1 MIDRR
6 HVSFATETN
15 PDASWPQWHLS
26 GWLTVPD
33 DPRRDELHVL
43 VHGAGADHRYW
54 DWPMDP
60 HRYSYVSWAA
70 EHGIATLNL
79 DRVGCGHS
87 SRPPGNE
94 VTVGAQ
100 ADGIAAIITALRAGQ
115 IASVPWFSR
124 MVLIGHSI
132 GSVICGTSV
141 ADHGG
146 PDALV
151 LTGYLPVDGTTEMG
165 DELFSFAFVPAT
177 EGKPELRGL
186 VDDGYL
192 VPRDGL
198 GVDELRFWG
207 PATDPAVM
215 AFDGVIKGPATM
227 VELRDAALAGP
238 RIRTV
243 AVPTLALVGQHDALL
258 IDKNLGEATTFDT
271 IERVRPGVP
280 ATFEFQVVPD
290 SGHMQCLQRD
300 AHDTY
305 AAMTRW
311 LETRWAS
318 GPAGS

>member
-1 MIDRR
+1 M
-6 HVSFATETN
+6 HA
-15 PDASWPQWHLS
+15 A
-26 GWLTVPD
+26 VPA
-33 DPRRDELHVL
+33 L
-43 VHGAGADHRYW
+43 
-54 DWPMDP
+54 
-60 HRYSYVSWAA
+60 
-70 EHGIATLNL
+70 
-79 DRVGCGHS
+79 
-87 SRPPGNE
+87 
-94 VTVGAQ
+94 VTV
-100 ADGIAAIITALRAGQ
+100 L
-115 IASVPWFSR
+115 
-124 MVLIGHSI
+124 
-132 GSVICGTSV
+132 
-141 ADHGG
+141 
-146 PDALV
+146 ALV
-151 LTGYLPVDGTTEMG
+151 AAPVQ
-165 DELFSFAFVPAT
+165 AAPAR
-177 EGKPELRGL
+177 GKVEKPA
-186 VDDGYL
+186 
-192 VPRDGL
+192 PA
-198 GVDELRFWG
+198 